1 MFGSAVLGQSLGYFS
16 WQIVMYAVLS
26 LTVVR
31 MLPIFMSLTGSEEST
46 TSKLFLGWFGPR
58 GLASIVFAIIVL
70 NQGVKGGDL
79 LAMTVVCTV
88 TLSIV
93 AHGFTANPFAR
104 RLGPRMALPKIS
116 PSIGTKP

>member
-16 WQIVMYAVLS
+16 WQVVAYAVLS

-31 MLPIFMSLTGSEEST
+31 MLPMYVSLTGSGESS

-70 NQGVKGGDL
+70 NRNVENGQL
-79 LAMTVVCTV
+79 LALIVACTV
-88 TLSIV
+88 TLSII
-93 AHGFTANPFAR
+93 AHGLTANPLAR
-104 RLGPRMALPKIS
+104 ELGPRME
-116 PSIGTKP
+116 